1 MPLRKPVWQEAAT
14 DPAAPFDTAV
24 AHQARVYDYRL
35 GGKDNFAAEQAI
47 RDFPAIVAGVKEQ
60 RAFLARAVRYLLEL
74 LPPGVVQLHHWHPE
88 AAPEEGKLVPAYCGL
103 ARKS

>member
-1 MPLRKPVWQEAAT
+1 MSVILPRGSGRNAPAEAGPAGGCHGPSRAPGREAAE
-14 DPAAPFDTAV
+14 
-24 AHQARVYDYRL
+24 
-35 GGKDNFAAEQAI
+35 KAI

-60 RAFLARAVRYLLEL
+60 RACLARAVRYLLEL

-88 AAPEEGKLVPAYCGL
+88 AAPEEGKLGPAYCGL